1 LRFALSSVAL
11 LDSHRFRIENM
22 SMKNVPPRVL
32 YQDLDTSFVNLW
44 GLLRYLSQQSF
55 VGRVHVDLSD
65 YSADVF
71 LDGRETPLVHEID
84 RATGTDVVEE
94 AALHRLVLRV
104 RESPGK
110 ISVYEGADEAVAP
123 PQQFSP
129 SAQVPVAATPES
141 MRSSEAKD
149 EDDGATETTVV
160 HESTPTADAGEII
173 KLGGELIAAVEH
185 AATAQAAK
193 FAELFRQTRVA
204 LGDDYT
210 FLDPMSGSLDYKNSS
225 VTIKGEEI
233 PRAFVA
239 GISEALRH
247 VVDQLA
253 TGDRARR
260 TRERVA
266 LELARVARKNS
277 ETIEASGFN
286 EQLDRIAGTKVL

>member
-1 LRFALSSVAL
+1 L
-11 LDSHRFRIENM
+11 LDSHYFRIENM
-22 SMKNVPPRVL
+22 SMKNVPSRVL

-44 GLLRYLSQQSF
+44 GLLRHLSQQSF
-55 VGRVHVDLSD
+55 VGRVHVDLTD

-71 LDGRETPLVHEID
+71 LDGSETPLVHEID
-84 RATGTDVVEE
+84 RAAGIDVVEE

-123 PQQFSP
+123 QPRSSASP
-129 SAQVPVAATPES
+129 LQVPAAAMPES
-141 MRSSEAKD
+141 MRSSDAKD
-149 EDDGATETTVV
+149 EDDAPSETTLVQ
-160 HESTPTADAGEII
+160 ESTPTADAGETI
-173 KLGGELIAAVEH
+173 KLSGELIGAVEQ

-193 FAELFRQTRVA
+193 FAELFQQTRVA

-210 FLDPMSGSLDYKNSS
+210 FLDPMSGSLDYRNSS
-225 VTIKGEEI
+225 VTIKGGTI
-233 PRAFVA
+233 PQGFVP

-247 VVDQLA
+247 VVDQMA

-266 LELARVARKNS
+266 LELARVARKNGEILS
-277 ETIEASGFN
+277 TTGFK

>member
-1 LRFALSSVAL
+1 
-11 LDSHRFRIENM
+11 M
-22 SMKNVPPRVL
+22 STENVPSRVL

-55 VGRVHVDLSD
+55 VGRVHVDLTD
-65 YSADVF
+65 YSGDVF
-71 LDGRETPLVHEID
+71 LDGNETPLVHEID
-84 RATGTDVVEE
+84 HAAGTDVVEE
-94 AALHRLVLRV
+94 AALHRLVLRA
-104 RESPGK
+104 RGSAGK

-123 PQQFSP
+123 QRQSLPS
-129 SAQVPVAATPES
+129 SAQVPAAATPGS
-141 MRSSEAKD
+141 MRLSDGKD
-149 EDDGATETTVV
+149 EDDAATETTLVR
-160 HESTPTADAGEII
+160 ESTPTADAGETI
-173 KLGGELIAAVEH
+173 KLSGELIAAVEH

-193 FAELFRQTRVA
+193 FSELFQQTRVA

-210 FLDPMSGSLDYKNSS
+210 FLEPMSGSLDYRNSS
-225 VTIKGEEI
+225 VTIKGGNI
-233 PRAFVA
+233 PQGFVA

-266 LELARVARKNS
+266 LELARVARRNN
-277 ETIEASGFN
+277 ETIEASGFK

>member
-1 LRFALSSVAL
+1 
-11 LDSHRFRIENM
+11 M
-22 SMKNVPPRVL
+22 STENVPSRVL
-32 YQDLDTSFVNLW
+32 YQELDTSFVNLW
-44 GLLRYLSQQSF
+44 ALLRYLSQQSF
-55 VGRVHVDLSD
+55 VGRVHVDLTD
-65 YSADVF
+65 YSADVL

-84 RATGTDVVEE
+84 RAAGTDVVEE

-123 PQQFSP
+123 QRQYSP
-129 SAQVPVAATPES
+129 SSTQVPAAATPES
-141 MRSSEAKD
+141 MRSSDAKY
-149 EDDGATETTVV
+149 EDDAATETTLVQ
-160 HESTPTADAGEII
+160 ESTPTADAGETI
-173 KLGGELIAAVEH
+173 KLSGELIAAVEH
-185 AATAQAAK
+185 AAIAQAAK
-193 FAELFRQTRVA
+193 FAELFQQTRVA

-210 FLDPMSGSLDYKNSS
+210 FLDPMSGSLHYKNSS
-225 VTIKGEEI
+225 VTIKGGNI
-233 PRAFVA
+233 PQAFVA

-277 ETIEASGFN
+277 KAIAASGFK